1 MTNCGKRPGREPAAS
16 GWKQAAVLAAGLIL
30 TAGFAAAPSR
40 AEPAP
45 PPIALTQQDRA
56 DLQRIAAYLNG
67 ITTMYARFDQ
77 YSAHGGTAAGQVWM
91 ERPGRM
97 RFEYNPPSPILLIAD
112 RFYVYYVDKQLAEMQ
127 KIGLKSTP
135 AWLLLRDPITFDDL
149 VVTGFT
155 RGADLLRVTVVEKAN
170 PDGGSLT
177 MSFSQQPLAL
187 RQWTIVDAQR
197 RATTVILAGQQ
208 FGMALDP
215 ELFTYQDPFA
225 AGRRVNN

>member
-1 MTNCGKRPGREPAAS
+1 M
-16 GWKQAAVLAAGLIL
+16 QA
-30 TAGFAAAPSR
+30 
-40 AEPAP
+40 
-45 PPIALTQQDRA
+45 
-56 DLQRIAAYLNG
+56 
-67 ITTMYARFDQ
+67 
-77 YSAHGGTAAGQVWM
+77 
-91 ERPGRM
+91 
-97 RFEYNPPSPILLIAD
+97 
-112 RFYVYYVDKQLAEMQ
+112 
-127 KIGLKSTP
+127 TP